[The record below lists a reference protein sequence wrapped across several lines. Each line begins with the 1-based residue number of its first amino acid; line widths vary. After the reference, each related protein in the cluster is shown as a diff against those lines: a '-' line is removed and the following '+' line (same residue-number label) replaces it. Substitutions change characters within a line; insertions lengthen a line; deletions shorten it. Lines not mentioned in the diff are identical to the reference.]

1 MDSDR
6 QGSNFKILE
15 PARSRPSPNA
25 PRFWQFVLGGVVL
38 GVFVPFG
45 LLFARLQFDPHVR
58 LANAISERHKV
69 PVAAIVPH
77 LWSPGELAGLRK
89 ELVMLALVVT
99 VTLALSATLSV
110 VRLLGVL

>member
-1 MDSDR
+1 MDRDR

-15 PARSRPSPNA
+15 PARSSPSPNA

-38 GVFVPFG
+38 GVLIPLG
-45 LLFARLQFDPHVR
+45 LLFARLQFDPRVR

-77 LWSPGELAGLRK
+77 LWSPGELTGLRK
-89 ELVMLALVVT
+89 ELTILALIVT
-99 VTLALSATLSV
+99 ATLTLSATLSV
-110 VRLLGVL
+110 GRLVGVL